1 MKVYK
6 FIIYKL
12 KLTTTA
18 ITTTAITTTI
28 CITAITR
35 IFIKV
40 FHNNLL
46 TNFVNNY

>member
-40 FHNNLL
+40 FHNYNLAD
-46 TNFVNNY
+46 FVNNY